1 MRAPRFPRFCGKRN
15 YPITVPKLIIFLG
28 KNVVWDASREKRAIK
43 IGKFEDND
51 IVLRD
56 PRVSR
61 YHAVIVKE
69 GSVYYVYDNGSTNGT
84 YLNNKRLPKKIRRA
98 LDEEAKIFISPFT
111 LQCKIVQEA
120 ESQQGTRVEPMED
133 VVEDAFHYGSM
144 LGRSEAMLKVY
155 EQIRKIAK
163 ERDPVLIR
171 GESGT
176 GKELVAWEIFTS
188 GNRVDKPY
196 VAINS
201 GAIPKTLLETELFG
215 HEKGAF
221 SGADA
226 RKIGKFED
234 AHTGTLFLDEIGDTL
249 PETQVALLRA
259 LQDGVF
265 YRIGGREEIHVDVRV
280 ISATNQPL
288 EQLIAAGKFRED
300 LYQRLSVLTIFLPPL
315 RERGEDIDL
324 LTQHFLKQYGQEKS
338 GHIPDITPEAMERL
352 RRFPWPGNV
361 RQLESVIK
369 RTLLYKE
376 DDSRIGVEDLD
387 MDAVRQPLN
396 ESMLRNPTRPQFL
409 KILEEVNWNARKA
422 AELLGVTPKAVQN
435 KANRYGIKLRD
446 IKKHGYSSE

>member
-1 MRAPRFPRFCGKRN
+1 
-15 YPITVPKLIIFLG
+15 
-28 KNVVWDASREKRAIK
+28 
-43 IGKFEDND
+43 
-51 IVLRD
+51 
-56 PRVSR
+56 
-61 YHAVIVKE
+61 
-69 GSVYYVYDNGSTNGT
+69 
-84 YLNNKRLPKKIRRA
+84 
-98 LDEEAKIFISPFT
+98 
-111 LQCKIVQEA
+111 
-120 ESQQGTRVEPMED
+120 
-133 VVEDAFHYGSM
+133 
-144 LGRSEAMLKVY
+144 MLKVY

-376 DDSRIGVEDLD
+376 DDSRIDVEDLD